1 MIPSV
6 DVIKIIAFEA
16 EPVIDRVHYT
26 YTLVF
31 TVDKNNVRWKVTHQF
46 SRFKILNLLIR
57 KLAPKL
63 IYSKFPKDSTTTL
76 LGLRVSKKAVDNRR
90 LMLDMWIREVVANFE
105 IFPEEIAQ
113 SLTDFIKAPKKVTT
127 VLEKSFSSNSDEN
140 PSHFISATVGTVT
153 GRGSSSNNIITCST
167 HDARKCVNSQ
177 PLTAP
182 KKKRRIE
189 LIVRSI
195 TQLCSKVTSKLSM
208 LLNTNVQGT
217 STVCISRT
225 EKVVNIN
232 RFISSGIFLGEL
244 LEHLTCYGQ
253 IYIIT
258 SVLNNTVW
266 LLLFVWVDF
275 SFSSA
280 MVLLLASFA
289 MSFQLIR
296 SDCVKDDEATAYTP
310 SHLTVQETLRTFLN
324 SPHLEYSDKIYSF
337 PCFLAYSGHNST
349 GSKSDSDDES
359 FSSDDHADIMSS
371 EESPYMNRNKGL
383 AKSSAS
389 PFSMGRSG
397 GAKFWTQ
404 PEESRDHPRSN
415 LMVSVVEK
423 CESPLLH
430 ESLVPGSTYDN
441 VEFNDLC
448 PEARAMYSDRSETH
462 TMKVTNYLSLESFN
476 YLISFMSEVSRPLF

>member
-1 MIPSV
+1 MIPAV

-127 VLEKSFSSNSDEN
+127 LLEKSFSSNSDEN
-140 PSHFISATVGTVT
+140 PSNFFSATVGTVV
-153 GRGSSSNNIITCST
+153 GRGSSSNHIIAGST
-167 HDARKCVNSQ
+167 HDGKKYANSQ
-177 PLTAP
+177 PPTAP
-182 KKKRRIE
+182 KKKQRIE
-189 LIVRSI
+189 LIIKSM
-195 TQLCSKVTSKLSM
+195 TQLCSKIASRLNVH
-208 LLNTNVQGT
+208 LNTKFQGT
-217 STVCISRT
+217 VTVCISRT
-225 EKVVNIN
+225 EKVVTIN
-232 RFISSGIFLGEL
+232 RINSPGIFLGEL
-244 LEHLTCYGQ
+244 LQHLTCYGQ
-253 IYIIT
+253 IYVIIT
-258 SVLNNTVW
+258 VLNNVIW
-266 LLLFVWVDF
+266 SLLFVWVDI
-275 SFSSA
+275 SCSSA
-280 MVLLLASFA
+280 VVLLLASFA
-289 MSFQLIR
+289 MYFQLVK
-296 SDCVKDDEATAYTP
+296 SDYAEDNEITAYTP
-310 SHLTVQETLRTFLN
+310 SHLTVQNTLRKFLN

-337 PCFLAYSGHNST
+337 PCFLAYSGHNSH

-359 FSSDDHADIMSS
+359 FSSDDLADIMSE
-371 EESPYMNRNKGL
+371 EESPHQNHNKSL
-383 AKSSAS
+383 TKSLAS
-389 PFSMGRSG
+389 PLSLGHSAG
-397 GAKFWTQ
+397 SKFWTQ
-404 PEESRDHPRSN
+404 PEESRNPSGSN
-415 LMVSVVEK
+415 LMVNVIEK
-423 CESPLLH
+423 CEPPLLH

-448 PEARAMYSDRSETH
+448 AEARAMFSDRSETH
-462 TMKVTNYLSLESFN
+462 TMKVTDYLFCDEIRSLFF
-476 YLISFMSEVSRPLF
+476 L